1 MLRNTSNGFAE
12 HVDFRPHT
20 LSNAASTTREKK
32 IFKYKTRLWLFYLL
46 VSRLSR
52 ALKAKHAGNLCSLH
66 HVQGMILNTA

>member
-1 MLRNTSNGFAE
+1 MSIFAL
-12 HVDFRPHT
+12 T
-20 LSNAASTTREKK
+20 LYQVQHQQLEIKNK
-32 IFKYKTRLWLFYLL
+32 IFKYKTRLWLVYLL

>member
-1 MLRNTSNGFAE
+1 MSIFAL
-12 HVDFRPHT
+12 T
-20 LSNAASTTREKK
+20 LYQMQHQQLEIKNQ
-32 IFKYKTRLWLFYLL
+32 IFKYKTRLWLVYLL

>member
-1 MLRNTSNGFAE
+1 MSTFALTLYQMQHQQLEIKNT
-12 HVDFRPHT
+12 
-20 LSNAASTTREKK
+20 
-32 IFKYKTRLWLFYLL
+32 IFKYKTRLWLVYLL

>member
-1 MLRNTSNGFAE
+1 MASLNMSIFALTLYQMQHQQLEIKNT
-12 HVDFRPHT
+12 
-20 LSNAASTTREKK
+20 
-32 IFKYKTRLWLFYLL
+32 IFKYKTRLWLVYLL